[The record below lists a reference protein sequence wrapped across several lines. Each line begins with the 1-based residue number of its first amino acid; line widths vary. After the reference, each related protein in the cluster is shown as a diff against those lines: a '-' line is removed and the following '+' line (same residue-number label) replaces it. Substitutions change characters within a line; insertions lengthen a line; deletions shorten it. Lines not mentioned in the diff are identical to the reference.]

1 MNHENQRVAV
11 FVDVQNMYYSAKQ
24 LYNSKVN
31 FNKILNDAVGGRKL
45 IRAMAYAISADVQG
59 ENKFQDALAKIGYEV
74 RLKDLQIFYG
84 GAKKGDWDVGIAM
97 DVVRIAPKVD
107 VIVLISGDGD
117 FQDLLEYV
125 KAQGC
130 RAEVM
135 AFGKTA
141 SSRIKE
147 ASDQFVDMGKE
158 YLIYDKNYELR
169 QIQKELNK
177 NNDQAKSSENKEID
191 KSSENK
197 VEANSSVNTE
207 SKVKKKSYKKTKKVV
222 KKEETVVNNPTPN
235 NLTKKPG
242 LLDKIKK
249 VVKKKE

>member
-1 MNHENQRVAV
+1 MNHKNQRVAV

-31 FNKILNDAVGGRKL
+31 FNKILNDAVDGRRL

-97 DVVRIAPKVD
+97 DVVRITPKVD

-125 KAQGC
+125 RAQGC

-141 SSRIKE
+141 SSRIKA
-147 ASDQFVDMGKE
+147 ASDHFIDLGKD
-158 YLIYDKNYELR
+158 YLIKDKRYEMKQIKKELEKNN
-169 QIQKELNK
+169 QKIQKSTPK
-177 NNDQAKSSENKEID
+177 DGKSVDSVQNASDDKLKSENKP
-191 KSSENK
+191 
-197 VEANSSVNTE
+197 
-207 SKVKKKSYKKTKKVV
+207 KKKVSKKVSKKVV
-222 KKEETVVNNPTPN
+222 KKSSNKEVNPAPKK
-235 NLTKKPG
+235 TK
-242 LLDKIKK
+242 LLDKLKK

>member
-31 FNKILNDAVGGRKL
+31 FNKILTDAVGGRKL

-125 KAQGC
+125 RAQGC

-141 SSRIKE
+141 SSRIKD
-147 ASDQFVDMGKE
+147 ASDHFIDLGKD
-158 YLIYDKNYELR
+158 YLIHDKRYELK
-169 QIQKELNK
+169 QIRKELERNNK
-177 NNDQAKSSENKEID
+177 KASGSEENKE
-191 KSSENK
+191 
-197 VEANSSVNTE
+197 E
-207 SKVKKKSYKKTKKVV
+207 STNDVPKEEKNQQVKKATKKSIKKSTKKVAKKV
-222 KKEETVVNNPTPN
+222 TKEEVSEVKE
-235 NLTKKPG
+235 KKPSK
-242 LLDKIKK
+242 LFDKLKS